1 MIYASGAAGPPG
13 YGGVS
18 EDSVGEQESPGRQV
32 PGYEGGPENKSELG
46 NPPSEL
52 DLPPNPDDIAG
63 QQPIGVPVDLTE

>member
-1 MIYASGAAGPPG
+1 MIHASGAVGPPG

-18 EDSVGEQESPGRQV
+18 EGAVGEHDLPGRQV

-52 DLPPNPDDIAG
+52 DLPLEPSEIAE
-63 QQPIGVPVDLTE
+63 QPIGIPVDLTE